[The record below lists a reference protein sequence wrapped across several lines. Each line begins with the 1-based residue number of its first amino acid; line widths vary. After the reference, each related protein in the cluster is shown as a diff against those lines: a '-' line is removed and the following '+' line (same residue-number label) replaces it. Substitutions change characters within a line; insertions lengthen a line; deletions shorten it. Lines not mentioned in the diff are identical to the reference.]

1 MHCMHV
7 VLGARW
13 LMAAVV
19 RYNVGSDGYGNASV
33 HRLASDGRHIQ
44 SWGSPGTEPGQ
55 FALPHSIAIHPALE
69 RLLVCDQEN
78 NR

>member
-1 MHCMHV
+1 
-7 VLGARW
+7 
-13 LMAAVV
+13 MADGCVW
-19 RYNVGSDGYGNASV
+19 YVGSDGYGNASV

-55 FALPHSIAIHPALE
+55 FALPHSLAIHPDLE
-69 RLLVCDQEN
+69 RLLVCDREN

>member
-1 MHCMHV
+1 
-7 VLGARW
+7 
-13 LMAAVV
+13 MADGCVWYV
-19 RYNVGSDGYGNASV
+19 DSDGYGNASV

-55 FALPHSIAIHPALE
+55 FALPHSLAIHPDLE
-69 RLLVCDQEN
+69 RLLVCDREN